1 MIDLIVSPLL
11 LPGDLLI
18 VPKRHFMA
26 PALERAKSFSR
37 PPQQSV
43 TVRRKRWSLSK
54 VGCIKQTAAV
64 SNIAAQRAW
73 HTWRQSTLWMRLGSN
88 ALWQDGKG
96 RHSWREDVHLSAP
109 IQLHKPVLADP
120 LIKPLVNCKTAHPSY
135 NGSFVRQSQQKGFLH
150 SLMH

>member
-64 SNIAAQRAW
+64 SNIAAHGA
-73 HTWRQSTLWMRLGSN
+73 
-88 ALWQDGKG
+88 WQDMCVKTK
-96 RHSWREDVHLSAP
+96 HLVVEVSKQRTVAGWEGTP
-109 IQLHKPVLADP
+109 SLA
-120 LIKPLVNCKTAHPSY
+120 
-135 NGSFVRQSQQKGFLH
+135 
-150 SLMH
+150 